1 MKMEILLKYTIQ
13 KIRRDKLRYIPVV
26 AGSLIFASYS
36 FSFPS
41 HGQPSPLVPVEP
53 QVQGCIGDCA
63 SCHQIT
69 KDEAKKIL
77 SKKFDVKEILSI
89 YINNGFFEIIY
100 KNSRGKEEK
109 INLFFN
115 KNMATKEIIFLDE

>member
-1 MKMEILLKYTIQ
+1 MDILLKYMTQ
-13 KIRRDKLRYIPVV
+13 KIRRSKLRYIFAFV
-26 AGSLIFASYS
+26 GSLLFASYS

-41 HGQPSPLVPVEP
+41 HGQPSPLVPVKP

-69 KDEAKKIL
+69 KEEAKEIL

-100 KNSRGKEEK
+100 KNSKGKEEK
-109 INLFFN
+109 INLFFG
-115 KNMATKEIIFLDE
+115 KDMATREIIFLDE